1 MRHGARRAGR
11 VAALLLLL
19 LVVGAGA
26 ASAGGQDDPFA
37 ALGVQG
43 AFALLDTASGK
54 LTVMNRRLAGRRF
67 FPCSTFKIANT
78 LIGLET
84 GVIPDEHFSQ
94 RWDGVDRGRPEW
106 NRDQDLASAMKFS
119 VVWFYQEVARRIG
132 RERMSR
138 WVRKLRYGN
147 RDISGAIDGFW
158 LLGPLA
164 ISPLEQVDFM
174 RRLRAGELPVTAAHA
189 ALVLKLI
196 ELERGDGWVFHG
208 KTGQCSQDGH
218 SIGWLVGSVDRGGAV
233 WTYALFVR
241 GTRADAITAMRRP
254 LAEELL
260 RRHGVL
266 PPR

>member
-1 MRHGARRAGR
+1 MRHGARRAGG
-11 VAALLLLL
+11 VAALLLL
-19 LVVGAGA
+19 VC
-26 ASAGGQDDPFA
+26 AGGANADRPDDPFRA
-37 ALGVQG
+37 RGVEG
-43 AFALLDTASGK
+43 AFALLETASGK
-54 LTVMNRRLAGRRF
+54 LTVVNRRLARRRF

-78 LIGLET
+78 LVGLET

-138 WVRKLRYGN
+138 WVAKLGYGN

-189 ALVLKLI
+189 ALVLRLI

-208 KTGQCSQDGH
+208 KTGQCRQDRH

-241 GTRADAITAMRRP
+241 GTSADAIATMRRP